1 MRFAFWPDQSW
12 PWGDLLDLSQHVEAT
27 GWDGLWYA
35 DHFMPNQADNSGP
48 TNENWTTVAALA
60 ALIPRVRIGQ
70 LVVGN
75 TYRHPAVVAKM
86 AATLDI
92 ISGGRLVLGMG
103 AGWQRNEHEAY
114 GVPYGTIGERLRRLD
129 EACEVITGMLS
140 NERTSVDGEFY
151 HVTDAPLNPKP
162 LQQPLPL
169 LIGAMGEK
177 VALRIVA
184 KHATAWNT
192 WADPELFAHKS
203 SVLDK
208 HCADLGRDPKEIER
222 TVVALVL
229 LSDDESALEK
239 IRGSGRAFVAGSVD
253 DVRQK
258 MQGYVDAGVSEF
270 IVPAFNMTGTVDDK
284 KAVLDRFQSEIVAE
298 FR

>member
-1 MRFAFWPDQSW
+1 MRFAFWPDQSS
-12 PWGDLLDLSQHVEAT
+12 PWSDVLELSRHAEAT

-48 TNENWTTVAALA
+48 TNESWTTVAALA
-60 ALIPRVRIGQ
+60 ALVPRVRIGP
-70 LVVGN
+70 LVSGN
-75 TYRHPAVVAKM
+75 TYRHPALVAKM

-92 ISGGRLVLGMG
+92 ISGGRLMLGMG
-103 AGWQRNEHEAY
+103 AGWQENEHEAY
-114 GVPYGTIGERLRRLD
+114 GLQYGSIGERLRRLD

-140 NERTSVDGEFY
+140 NDRTSFDGEFY

-162 LQQPLPL
+162 VQSTLPL

-192 WADPELFAHKS
+192 WADPEVFAHKS
-203 SVLDK
+203 AVLDK
-208 HCADLGRDPKEIER
+208 HCADVGRDPGSIER

-229 LSDDESALEK
+229 LSDDSDAVEAL
-239 IRGSGRAFVAGSVD
+239 RGGGRPAMAGSTD
-253 DVRQK
+253 EVRRT
-258 MQGYVDAGVSEF
+258 MQAYVDAGVSEF
-270 IVPAFNMTGTVDDK
+270 IVPSFNVTGSVDDR
-284 KAVLDRFQSEIVAE
+284 KAMLDRFQNEVASE
-298 FR
+298 FH